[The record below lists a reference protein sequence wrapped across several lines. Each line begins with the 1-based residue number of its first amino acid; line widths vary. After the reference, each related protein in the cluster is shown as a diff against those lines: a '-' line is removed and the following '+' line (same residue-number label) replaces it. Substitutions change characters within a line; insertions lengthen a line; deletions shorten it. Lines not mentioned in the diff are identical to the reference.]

1 MPIMNPTQPS
11 AWHNALEQLDIVASK
26 INLDAGIHARL
37 RMPKRSLEVAVPVVM
52 DDGSTHVFQGFR
64 VQHNTDRGPAKG
76 GIRFAPGV
84 DLDEVRALA
93 MWMTWKCAVVS
104 IPFGGAKGGVAV
116 DPKLLSSGE
125 LERLTR
131 RFTSEILPILGPEKD
146 VPAPDMGTNAQ
157 TMAWMMDAFSQN
169 VGYAVPGVVTGKPL
183 SLGGSVGREEATGRG
198 VAIVAREIARR
209 TGLTLSGASVAI
221 QGFGNVGKNAALIM
235 SREFGCRVVAVSD
248 ASGGFYNAKGLD
260 VEVLAQL
267 SATGGALPKVFDAG
281 RITNAELLELPCDIL
296 IPAALENQITAE
308 NAPRIQSKLL
318 IEAANG
324 PTVPDADPIMRA
336 NGVTIVPDIL
346 ANAGGVTVSYFEWVQ
361 GRDEYFWSSDEVA
374 QRLERILVNATN
386 EVWTIATREN
396 VNLRLAAY
404 ISGVG
409 RVSEAMR
416 ARGRWG

>member
-1 MPIMNPTQPS
+1 MKPNNS
-11 AWHNALEQLDIVASK
+11 AWSNALEQLEIVAAK

-37 RMPKRSLEVAVPVVM
+37 KMPKRSLEVAVPVVM
-52 DDGSTHVFQGFR
+52 DDGSTRVYAGFR

-116 DPKLLSSGE
+116 DPKTLSSGE

-157 TMAWMMDAFSQN
+157 TMAWMMDTYSQN

-183 SLGGSVGREEATGRG
+183 SLGGSAGREEATGRG
-198 VAIVAREIARR
+198 VALVTREVARVV
-209 TGLTLSGASVAI
+209 GLTLAGASVAI
-221 QGFGNVGKNAALIM
+221 QGFGNVGRNAALIL
-235 SREFGCRVVAVSD
+235 SREFHCRIVAVSD
-248 ASGGFYNAKGLD
+248 AVGGWYNPKGLN
-260 VEVLAQL
+260 VEVLAQHVG
-267 SATGGALPKVFDAG
+267 AGGALPLDFGAE
-281 RITNAELLELPCDIL
+281 RITNAELLELPCDVL
-296 IPAALENQITAE
+296 IPAALENQISAR
-308 NAPRIQSKLL
+308 NAPRIRPKLL

-324 PTVPDADPIMRA
+324 PTSPDADPILRS
-336 NGVTIVPDIL
+336 NGVTVVPDIL

-361 GRDEYFWSSDEVA
+361 GRDEYFWSPEEVA
-374 QRLERILVNATN
+374 QRLEKIMVNASN
-386 EVWTIATREN
+386 EVLSIAARED
-396 VNLRLAAY
+396 VDLRLAAY
-404 ISGVG
+404 IAGVG
-409 RVSEAMR
+409 RVSEAMK
-416 ARGRWG
+416 ARGSWG

>member
-1 MPIMNPTQPS
+1 MTAEPKPN
-11 AWHNALEQLDIVASK
+11 AYHNALEQLDIVARK

-52 DDGSTHVFQGFR
+52 DDASTRVFQGFR

-76 GIRFAPGV
+76 GIRFAPSV

-116 DPKLLSSGE
+116 DPKTLSVGE

-183 SLGGSVGREEATGRG
+183 SLGGSAGREEATGRG
-198 VAIVAREIARR
+198 VAIVTREIARR
-209 TGLTLSGASVAI
+209 TGLTLSGASVAV
-221 QGFGNVGKNAALIM
+221 QGFGNVGKNAALILA
-235 SREFGCRVVAVSD
+235 REFGCRVVAVSD
-248 ASGGFYNAKGLD
+248 ASGGWYDAKSLD
-260 VEVLAQL
+260 VELLAQM
-267 SATGGALPKVFDAG
+267 SAAGGSLPLAFEAQ

-296 IPAALENQITAE
+296 IPAALENQITPE
-308 NAPRIQSKLL
+308 NAPRIQPKLL

-324 PTVPDADPIMRA
+324 PTVPSADPILRA
-336 NGVTIVPDIL
+336 NGVTVVPDIL

-361 GRDEYFWSSDEVA
+361 GRDEYFWSADEVA

-386 EVWTIATREN
+386 EVWTIASRES
-396 VNLRLAAY
+396 VDLRLAAY
-404 ISGVG
+404 IAGVG

-416 ARGRWG
+416 ARGSWG

>member
-1 MPIMNPTQPS
+1 MTAQLKPN
-11 AWHNALEQLDIVASK
+11 AYHNALEQLDIVAAK

-52 DDGSTHVFQGFR
+52 DDASTRVFQGFR

-93 MWMTWKCAVVS
+93 MWMTWKSAVVS

-116 DPKLLSSGE
+116 DPKSLSSGE

-183 SLGGSVGREEATGRG
+183 SLGGSAGREEATGRG
-198 VAIVAREIARR
+198 VAIVTREIARR
-209 TGLTLSGASVAI
+209 MGLTLAGASVAI
-221 QGFGNVGKNAALIM
+221 QGFGNVGKNAGLILA
-235 SREFGCRVVAVSD
+235 REFGCRVVAVSD
-248 ASGGFYNAKGLD
+248 AAGGWYDAKGLD
-260 VEVLAQL
+260 VELLAQL
-267 SATGGALPKVFDAG
+267 SAVGGALPSTFDAQ
-281 RITNAELLELPCDIL
+281 RLTNAELLELPCDIL
-296 IPAALENQITAE
+296 IPAALENQITSD
-308 NAPRIQSKLL
+308 NAPRIRPKLL

-324 PTVPDADPIMRA
+324 PTVPDADPILKS
-336 NGVTIVPDIL
+336 NGVTVVPDIL

-361 GRDEYFWSSDEVA
+361 GRDEYFWSADEVA

-386 EVWTIATREN
+386 EVWTIAGREQ
-396 VNLRLAAY
+396 VDLRLAAY
-404 ISGVG
+404 IAGVG

-416 ARGRWG
+416 ARGSWG

>member
-1 MPIMNPTQPS
+1 MEIKGS
-11 AWHNALEQLDIVASK
+11 AWTNALEQLDIVAEK

-52 DDGSTHVFQGFR
+52 DDASTRVFQGFR

-116 DPKLLSSGE
+116 DPKTLSMGE

-131 RFTSEILPILGPEKD
+131 RFTSEITPILGPEKD

-183 SLGGSVGREEATGRG
+183 SIGGSAGREEATGRG
-198 VAIVAREIARR
+198 VAIVTREIARR
-209 TGLTLSGASVAI
+209 IGLTLPGASVAV
-221 QGFGNVGKNAALIM
+221 QGFGNVGKNAALILA
-235 SREFGCRVVAVSD
+235 REFGCRVVAVSD
-248 ASGGFYNAKGLD
+248 ASGGWYDASGLN
-260 VEVLAQL
+260 VELLAQK
-267 SATGGALPKVFDAG
+267 SGTGGALPTDFPAQ
-281 RITNAELLELPCDIL
+281 RLSNAELLELPCDVL
-296 IPAALENQITAE
+296 VPAALENQITAQ
-308 NAPRIQSKLL
+308 NASRIKPKLL

-324 PTVPDADPIMRA
+324 PTSPDADPILRS
-336 NGVTIVPDIL
+336 NGVTVVPDIL

-361 GRDEYFWSSDEVA
+361 GRDEYFWSPEEVA

-386 EVWTIATREN
+386 EVWTIAARES
-396 VNLRLAAY
+396 VDLRLAAY
-404 ISGVG
+404 IAGVG
-409 RVSEAMR
+409 RVSEAMKV
-416 ARGRWG
+416 RGSWG